1 MQDLWGPAGQGDQ
14 VPEQVELSMGQLI
27 AEVERAGGLHELQVQ
42 RGVGSGQHDA
52 QPRPACDQVVRA
64 GRRCPVTDSQLMNR

>member
-1 MQDLWGPAGQGDQ
+1 
-14 VPEQVELSMGQLI
+14 MGQLI

-42 RGVGSGQHDA
+42 RGGVGSGQHDA

-64 GRRCPVTDSQLMNR
+64 GRRCPPVTDSQLMNR